1 MHPENH
7 SNSSENVPT
16 GASSPAHERVEV
28 NGLDQAEVSN
38 CELQAGQRDQS
49 AQSTMEQKAATL
61 VPEKHEEANQC
72 FGESESK
79 NAPEDSTAQ
88 LIETGCTDKRPPSPQ
103 TGQAPDAT
111 QGSDFVPPEGGFGW
125 LVVFA
130 ATWCNGSIFGIQ
142 NSFGILHSMLV
153 KEHEDPDDTTSQF
166 KVGEFWCTCW
176 KFITSSSLVWL
187 TGK

>member
-1 MHPENH
+1 MHPENN

-16 GASSPAHERVEV
+16 DAGGPAHERAEM

-38 CELQAGQRDQS
+38 CELQAGQPDLS
-49 AQSTMEQKAATL
+49 AQSTMEQKEAVH
-61 VPEKHEEANQC
+61 VPEKHEEVNQG
-72 FGESESK
+72 FEERQS

-88 LIETGCTDKRPPSPQ
+88 LIETRSADKKPLSPKTGEAPS
-103 TGQAPDAT
+103 AT
-111 QGSDFVPPEGGFGW
+111 QGSDFMPPEGGFGW

-153 KEHEDPDDTTSQF
+153 KVYADPDDKASQF
-166 KVGEFWCTCW
+166 KVGEFWCTCC
-176 KFITSSSLVWL
+176 SAVL
-187 TGK
+187 